1 MAENVVDMTIVLVMA
16 PSSRRR
22 LSSVHCPFSIDLRKE
37 KEGSMEVTDV
47 GRRLDIERERAER
60 LFIRII
66 CVRPLRRIT
75 QHSTKG
81 E

>member
-37 KEGSMEVTDV
+37 KEGSMEVTDA
-47 GRRLDIERERAER
+47 GRRFDIEREGEAGS
-60 LFIRII
+60 LSVLYAS
-66 CVRPLRRIT
+66 VR
-75 QHSTKG
+75 SVA
-81 E
+81 

>member
-22 LSSVHCPFSIDLRKE
+22 LLSVPCPLSIDLRKE

-47 GRRLDIERERAER
+47 GRRLDIERERQA
-60 LFIRII
+60 LYPYL

-75 QHSTKG
+75 QHSTK
-81 E
+81 EE